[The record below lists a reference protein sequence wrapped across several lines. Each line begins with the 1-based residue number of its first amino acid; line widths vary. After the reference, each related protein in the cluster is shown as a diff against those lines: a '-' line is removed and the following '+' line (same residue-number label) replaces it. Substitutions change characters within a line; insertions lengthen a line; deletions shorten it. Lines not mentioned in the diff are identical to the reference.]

1 MKRFNLPILLSFAL
15 LFAIVLPTFSIVE
28 LADTTFV
35 YKGKLIKVSDSTDQV
50 KVKVLDA
57 KRPND
62 TAAYKQV
69 YEGIFTEGKSYE
81 TWSVIESFGLQL
93 PNFAKSK
100 SKRNSDSKRSS
111 HMEPHYAGFGLAF
124 SNLIDGNQ
132 LFPFQTSKQIPLKA
146 DQSTE
151 WFINFIEHC
160 YPIYR
165 NRLGITTG
173 LGMSWNTYRLDN
185 NKHLV
190 VNPTTGFTELQPA
203 PTGDNYIYS
212 RLKVVHLTIP
222 VLLEWQP
229 GIIRGSFISAGVV
242 AGVKT
247 YSSYRV
253 KFINSS
259 GDEIKRGEGRG
270 LNTNPISLD
279 LMAQAGIGNIG
290 FFGKYGLVDVFQEN
304 KGYNVRSVSLGVM
317 LHF

>member
-1 MKRFNLPILLSFAL
+1 MKRINLEIILSFAF
-15 LFAIVLPTFSIVE
+15 LFAIILPASAIVE
-28 LADTTFV
+28 LGDTTFV
-35 YKGKLIKVSDSTDQV
+35 YKGKLIKVSDSIDQV

-69 YEGIFTEGKSYE
+69 YEGIFSEGKSYE

-93 PNFAKSK
+93 PNFTKSK
-100 SKRNSDSKRSS
+100 SKRNSDSKHTSQ
-111 HMEPHYAGFGLAF
+111 MEPHYAGFGLAF
-124 SNLIDGNQ
+124 SNLIDGSQ
-132 LFPFQTSKQIPLKA
+132 LFPYQSSKKIPLKA

-151 WFINFIEHC
+151 WFINVIEHC

-190 VNPTTGFTELQPA
+190 VNPATGITELQPA

-212 RLKVVHLTIP
+212 RLKVVHLTVP

-229 GIIRGSFISAGVV
+229 GFIRGSFLSAGVV
-242 AGVKT
+242 AGIKT

-253 KFINSS
+253 KFTNSS

-279 LMAQAGIGNIG
+279 LMAQAGIGSIG
-290 FFGKYGLVDVFQEN
+290 FFAKYGLVDVFQEG
-304 KGYNVRSVSLGVM
+304 KADPVRSVSLGVM